1 MVTLSDVAKEAN
13 FSKMTVSRVINHP
26 EQVTPELKQLVE
38 QAMAILHYRPNSA
51 AKALANNRTNVIKF
65 LILEDVDTTEPY
77 YMTLLFGIA
86 RGLDRQQYALQLVT
100 DCEHLDLDHADGYII
115 TGARSTDCQW
125 IDQLAKPVVLFGE
138 NRHGYDFIDTD
149 NKLGEQ
155 QATEY
160 ALAKNYQSIIFL
172 GIDVRE
178 PFEYSREAGY
188 INILQRHQKVPQ
200 IHRMGNH
207 SHESQHFISENWRKF
222 ARNTVFICASDRLAL
237 GAVRAI
243 QQNGGRIPTDFG
255 VIGFDGV
262 FLDQV
267 SNPKLTTVKQP
278 VVQLGELL
286 ARMLLQKIAQSG
298 AQQGELLVP
307 PKLVLR
313 GTIRT

>member
-1 MVTLSDVAKEAN
+1 M
-13 FSKMTVSRVINHP
+13 
-26 EQVTPELKQLVE
+26 
-38 QAMAILHYRPNSA
+38 
-51 AKALANNRTNVIKF
+51 
-65 LILEDVDTTEPY
+65 
-77 YMTLLFGIA
+77 
-86 RGLDRQQYALQLVT
+86 
-100 DCEHLDLDHADGYII
+100 
-115 TGARSTDCQW
+115 
-125 IDQLAKPVVLFGE
+125 
-138 NRHGYDFIDTD
+138 
-149 NKLGEQ
+149 
-155 QATEY
+155 
-160 ALAKNYQSIIFL
+160 
-172 GIDVRE
+172 RE

-188 INILQRHQKVPQ
+188 INTLQIHQKVPQ